1 MGCSRILGPKVTECL
16 PQAMRE
22 AEGKNSLPGS
32 QFMQSCKL
40 MMAWWVTFFLCQNAQ
55 IPCSAQIPRFL
66 PIPWWLRFE
75 KLATGFVQ
83 QRSGTNLQFPQC
95 KLLQSGRYQATG
107 CNSLFETSGRIAAG
121 TTHLPNPVQNG
132 QAGSFTLS
140 LRDYMKGWKMA
151 KSQQRFQSCSIHF
164 GQVSV
169 VLFEALLEKS
179 ALENKLQEFWPI
191 EMSKNVIHLWGRSNS
206 NDRTGPW
213 QLFLVSEKSWV
224 TPETQFCRRSS
235 VVPWVLRS
243 AARRK
248 RCKVHWGRKTQV
260 TSVEIEKYW
269 TYWNQNSSFLN
280 PVNLNIQR
288 YPKHKIC
295 TDEMVQE
302 SCWATFEAVFGA
314 SGMALLLDIATFS
327 LKVVDFNGFYHQFVA
342 IWGGNMMI
350 TRGFFWGT
358 IRFQTNPY
366 PQGLNGCA
374 SVSWRCYWKGDG

>member
-1 MGCSRILGPKVTECL
+1 MGSSRILGPKVTECL

-95 KLLQSGRYQATG
+95 KLLQSGRYRATG
-107 CNSLFETSGRIAAG
+107 CNSLFEISGRIAAG

-140 LRDYMKGWKMA
+140 HSRDYMRGWKMA

-191 EMSKNVIHLWGRSNS
+191 EMSKNVIHL
-206 NDRTGPW
+206 
-213 QLFLVSEKSWV
+213 
-224 TPETQFCRRSS
+224 
-235 VVPWVLRS
+235 
-243 AARRK
+243 
-248 RCKVHWGRKTQV
+248 
-260 TSVEIEKYW
+260 
-269 TYWNQNSSFLN
+269 
-280 PVNLNIQR
+280 
-288 YPKHKIC
+288 
-295 TDEMVQE
+295 
-302 SCWATFEAVFGA
+302 
-314 SGMALLLDIATFS
+314 
-327 LKVVDFNGFYHQFVA
+327 
-342 IWGGNMMI
+342 
-350 TRGFFWGT
+350 
-358 IRFQTNPY
+358 
-366 PQGLNGCA
+366 
-374 SVSWRCYWKGDG
+374 